1 VSTQELDLRRAWG
14 ILRRLRRLV
23 LVIAGVGLLGGVA
36 IGWLFPAMPTA
47 DALVVLPPPAV
58 NQNGTPLQDIQT
70 QVFIANSAAVLTSA
84 GQNVD
89 PVVRLPDVKTRVH
102 VTALTQEILRIRAQ
116 GRSAEQAE
124 ALANSVADTYV
135 FYVTDSDTQLPGD
148 LGKKVGARVLERAT
162 TAHGGNMYLHLA
174 LYGAIGAFGAAILGS
189 LILLAVMRG
198 DRRLRLRDDIAGAVG
213 IPVLASVATQ
223 RPGGASGWARLLQQY
238 RPSAVDAWSMR
249 KMLRD
254 LGLDARTGRPASL
267 TVVTLTEDVRALS
280 VGPQLAAFST
290 AIGIPAELT
299 VDTMH
304 ESVSALIAGLRGEP
318 SAEDGERDAEQTQAL
333 RVFVVVVDRDAPRL
347 DGTQRSDATVVAVSA
362 GRATAEELARVAVA
376 VTNDRRVVDGIV
388 VADPDESDRTTGRA
402 PHTGRSAVTRAR
414 AALTDTTRGSGRA

>member
-1 VSTQELDLRRAWG
+1 MSTQELDLRRAWG
-14 ILRRLRRLV
+14 ILRRLRWLV
-23 LVIAGVGLLGGVA
+23 LAIAGVGLLGGVG

-58 NQNGTPLQDIQT
+58 NQNGTPVQDIQT

-84 GQNVD
+84 GQNVK
-89 PVVRLPDVKTRVH
+89 PVVRLTDVKSRVH
-102 VTALTQEILRIRAQ
+102 VTALTQEILQIRAQ

-124 ALANSVADTYV
+124 DLANSVAATYV

-162 TAHGGNMYLHLA
+162 TARGGNMYLHLG
-174 LYGAIGAFGAAILGS
+174 LYGAIGAVGAGILGS
-189 LILLAVMRG
+189 LVLLAVMRG

-223 RPGGASGWARLLQQY
+223 RPGGASGWARLLEHY
-238 RPSAVDAWSMR
+238 RPSAVDAWSLR

-267 TVVTLTEDVRALS
+267 TVVTLTEDVRALA
-280 VGPQLAAFST
+280 VGPQLAAFAT
-290 AIGIPAELT
+290 AIGIPAEVT

-304 ESVSALIAGLRGEP
+304 ESVSALIAGLRGP
-318 SAEDGERDAEQTQAL
+318 SAEDGPRDAEQTEAF
-333 RVFVVVVDRDAPRL
+333 RVFVVVADRDAPNL

-376 VTNDRRVVDGIV
+376 VTNDRRAVDGIV
-388 VADPDESDRTTGRA
+388 VADPDEFDRTTGRA

-414 AALTDTTRGSGRA
+414 AALTDTTRGTGHT

>member
-1 VSTQELDLRRAWG
+1 MSTQELDLRRAWG

-23 LVIAGVGLLGGVA
+23 LIIAGVGLLGGVG

-47 DALVVLPPPAV
+47 EALVVLPPPAV
-58 NQNGTPLQDIQT
+58 NQNGTPVQDIQT

-84 GQNVD
+84 GQNVT
-89 PVVRLPDVKTRVH
+89 PPVRLTDIKKRVH
-102 VTALTQEILRIRAQ
+102 VTALTQEILQIRAK

-124 ALANSVADTYV
+124 DVANSVADTYV
-135 FYVTDSDTQLPGD
+135 FYVTDSDTRLPGD
-148 LGKKVGARVLERAT
+148 LGKKIGARVLERAT
-162 TAHGGNMYLHLA
+162 TARGGNMYLHLG
-174 LYGAIGAFGAAILGS
+174 LYGAIGAVGAAALGS
-189 LILLAVMRG
+189 LVILAAMRG

-223 RPGGASGWARLLQQY
+223 RPGGASGWAQLLEHY
-238 RPSAVDAWSMR
+238 RPSAVDAWAFR

-254 LGLDARTGRPASL
+254 LGLDARTGRAASL

-280 VGPQLAAFST
+280 VGPQLAAFAT
-290 AIGIPAELT
+290 AIGIPAEVT

-304 ESVSALIAGLRGEP
+304 ESVAALIAGLRASP
-318 SAEDGERDAEQTQAL
+318 SGLDDERDADATDVL
-333 RVFVVVVDRDAPRL
+333 HVFVVVADRDAPRL

-388 VADPDESDRTTGRA
+388 VADPDELDRTTGRA
-402 PHTGRSAVTRAR
+402 PHAGRSAVARTR
-414 AALTDTTRGSGRA
+414 AALTDATRRPRA